1 MCPQAPT
8 GGRNSVNQND
18 MGCAYASLPP
28 NQYQERSSCATSSMN
43 CLSYCIKI
51 NKFLRQKSNFVDMV
65 HAHLKFVYTRHTIT
79 DEHKSIARPHNC
91 YVFFR
96 HGTHCCC
103 RMPVLEVNQR
113 SSTSIICFCIVSK
126 TLLNTNCHSLQVNG
140 PIFHTK
146 SCTSS
151 TVPLYD
157 SASNTLE

>member
-1 MCPQAPT
+1 
-8 GGRNSVNQND
+8 

-28 NQYQERSSCATSSMN
+28 QPIARMEPVCHVKHEVPFVLYQ
-43 CLSYCIKI
+43 
-51 NKFLRQKSNFVDMV
+51 NKQVPPAAKELLFKWL

-96 HGTHCCC
+96 HDTHCCC
-103 RMPVLEVNQR
+103 RMPVLDVNQR
-113 SSTSIICFCIVSK
+113 SSTSIICFCMVSE
-126 TLLNTNCHSLQVNG
+126 TLLNTNYNCHSLQVNG

-157 SASNTLE
+157 WASNKLE